1 MQDCYLLLLCIL
13 IFFFNRTSA
22 DEKFPVVVTEL
33 TFPSVAVE
41 SVPFAIQTG
50 ETVNCYILQKR
61 KLDSCSKNVIYN
73 RGEKFLGRFANGLYS
88 SYL

>member
-1 MQDCYLLLLCIL
+1 MQDCYLFLLCIL
-13 IFFFNRTSA
+13 IFFNRTSA

-50 ETVNCYILQKR
+50 ETVILQKR
-61 KLDSCSKNVIYN
+61 KLDSFSKNVIYN
-73 RGEKFLGRFANGLYS
+73 RGETFLGRFANDLYS

>member
-1 MQDCYLLLLCIL
+1 M
-13 IFFFNRTSA
+13 IFFYRTSA

-61 KLDSCSKNVIYN
+61 NLDSCSKNVIYN
-73 RGEKFLGRFANGLYS
+73 RGETFLERFAIDLYS

>member
-1 MQDCYLLLLCIL
+1 MQDCYLFLLCIL
-13 IFFFNRTSA
+13 IFFNRTSA

-50 ETVNCYILQKR
+50 ETVNCYSTEAEARFLFKKCDLQSWR
-61 KLDSCSKNVIYN
+61 NV
-73 RGEKFLGRFANGLYS
+73 LGTVCK
-88 SYL
+88 